1 MPDFTSPDDERWMR
15 EAILEAEA
23 AYEEGEVPVGAVIVR
38 EGRLVARGRNQVER
52 LQDATAHAEIL
63 ALGAA
68 SQAFESWRLLGA
80 TLYVTLEPCPMCAG
94 AILLA
99 RVERVVFGAYDPEIG
114 AAGSMI
120 DLFAERKMRHTS
132 IVVGGQEE
140 AKCRELIKGFFVAR
154 REGRIPA
161 RDPN

>member
-1 MPDFTSPDDERWMR
+1 MSELTNPDDERWML
-15 EAILEAEA
+15 EAIREAEA
-23 AYEEGEVPVGAVIVR
+23 ALEEGEVPVGAVIVR
-38 EGRLVARGRNQVER
+38 EGRLVARGRNQIER
-52 LQDATAHAEIL
+52 LHDATAHAEIL

-80 TLYVTLEPCPMCAG
+80 TLYVTIEPCPMCAG

-120 DLFAERKMRHTS
+120 DLFAERKMRHRC
-132 IVVGGQEE
+132 VVAGGVLE
-140 AKCRELIKGFFVAR
+140 ARCRGLIRGFFAAR
-154 REGRIPA
+154 REGRTPS
-161 RDPN
+161 PNGD